1 MLYTVYAPYYFFK
14 FWKKNPKYEF
24 PNTSGSKDF
33 GKENKGLF
41 FQLGLIQSRRKS
53 ASISFEF
60 F

>member
-1 MLYTVYAPYYFFK
+1 MHPITFLNSE
-14 FWKKNPKYEF
+14 KKNPKYEF